1 MSNVSQAGMTRAE
14 VLAEATTRPSAQR
27 CGKPYLAV
35 VVS

>member
-14 VLAEATTRPSAQR
+14 VFAPTSSFPEAWDASTPSLAM
-27 CGKPYLAV
+27 